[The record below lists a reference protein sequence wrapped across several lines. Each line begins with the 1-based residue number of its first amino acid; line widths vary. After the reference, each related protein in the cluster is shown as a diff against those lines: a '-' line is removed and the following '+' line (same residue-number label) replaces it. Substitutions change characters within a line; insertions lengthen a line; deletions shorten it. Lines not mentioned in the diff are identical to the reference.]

1 MERKK
6 LAAEGWPSTASAF
19 GPNAGRLLF
28 KLAVG
33 CILFVSSAA
42 TAAGQQ
48 KYGLFIG
55 VNDYP
60 TGVNSLRGCVNDAR
74 KLQQTSINHYGF
86 KPGNTLTLLNA
97 EATRNNILS
106 SAMKFQARAGA
117 GDIFLFTFSG
127 HGTLFPD
134 ANSEEMDETT
144 EISMQGYYPPGKY
157 DSAICPV
164 DIRSNNSGKPWGNL
178 ILDDELYAV
187 FSGFTRK
194 GAVVIF
200 VSDSCHSGTIG
211 RDLKSDV
218 SNKFLPLEVALGM
231 PLSQIPRPAAA
242 RSVGTRDM
250 QGRLLTLAS
259 SQDNETSLDY
269 RDRETGEPTGLF
281 TYVLVKVIEEMKS
294 KNRPF
299 TYATVNEMVGPVV
312 ARLASEQNSRQHP
325 HIDSRFYEGDL
336 NAPLFTMPTAAT
348 PATPPSQGLRV
359 VVKVTDA
366 DGVPLAGTS
375 LGIFGR
381 GVNLAQGHVRR
392 EDAFAL
398 GRTNA
403 KGIFDASR
411 REDMGATNST
421 ILIPPGRYVVKVV
434 KEGYR
439 TFIDEVEITEG
450 SQPGFAVLS
459 FRLAKE

>member
-1 MERKK
+1 
-6 LAAEGWPSTASAF
+6 
-19 GPNAGRLLF
+19 
-28 KLAVG
+28 
-33 CILFVSSAA
+33 
-42 TAAGQQ
+42 
-48 KYGLFIG
+48 
-55 VNDYP
+55 
-60 TGVNSLRGCVNDAR
+60 
-74 KLQQTSINHYGF
+74 
-86 KPGNTLTLLNA
+86 
-97 EATRNNILS
+97 
-106 SAMKFQARAGA
+106 
-117 GDIFLFTFSG
+117 
-127 HGTLFPD
+127 
-134 ANSEEMDETT
+134 MDETA
-144 EISMQGYYPPGKY
+144 EISVAGLYPPGKY

-164 DIRSNNSGKPWGNL
+164 DIRSNTSGKPWGNL

-211 RDLKSDV
+211 RDIKSDV
-218 SNKFLPLEVALGM
+218 GVKFLPLEVALGV

-281 TYVLVKVIEEMKS
+281 TYVLVKVIEEMRS
-294 KNRPF
+294 KNQPI
-299 TYATVNEMVGPVV
+299 TYMMVKERVGPVV

-348 PATPPSQGLRV
+348 PAPPPSRGLRV

-366 DGVPLAGTS
+366 DGVPLAGSS
-375 LGIFGR
+375 LGIFAS
-381 GVNLAQGHVRR
+381 GVNPAPGRVRR

-403 KGIFDASR
+403 RGIFDASR
-411 REDMGATNST
+411 PEDAGSNNST
-421 ILIPPGRYVVKVV
+421 LLIPPGRYVVKVV

-439 TFIDEVEITEG
+439 SFVDEVEIREG